1 MPKRQRED
9 DGLDGLTESFN
20 KLTNLNLRRN
30 PPRKSNKKYEEVM
43 IWLQSE
49 RKKQRN
55 RRKKEKQFKTDLN
68 TIIEKFI
75 NVM

>member
-9 DGLDGLTESFN
+9 DELDGLTESFN

-30 PPRKSNKKYEEVM
+30 PPRKIRDKYEEVM

-68 TIIEKFI
+68 TIIEKFV
-75 NVM
+75 NAM

>member
-30 PPRKSNKKYEEVM
+30 PPRKSRDKYEEVM

-55 RRKKEKQFKTDLN
+55 RRKKEKKFKSDLN
-68 TIIEKFI
+68 TIIEKFV
-75 NVM
+75 NSM

>member
-20 KLTNLNLRRN
+20 KLINLNLRRN

-43 IWLQSE
+43 MWLQSE

-55 RRKKEKQFKTDLN
+55 KRKKEKQFKTDLN
-68 TIIEKFI
+68 TIIEKFV
-75 NVM
+75 NAM